1 MRILIIHHHHLPKRD
16 HSVTGEGLRV
26 QQLHDG
32 LQAHGYQ
39 IYLLQYRDFS
49 PAELLLR
56 CREIEP
62 DCVIAMQAYVVPIL
76 SGLGIPIV
84 FDLYAQRLMEAQFEA
99 KTTETTMELVVAL
112 RHSSMI
118 LVSNDRQLWSWQ
130 GVLSMLGVHH
140 DPLPIITVPLSAH
153 GASPRTPPEEFRL
166 IGGGM
171 DWPWQNPDPG
181 LKRVLDVFDRR
192 EEGEILWFG
201 AQHQSIEHPR
211 LKYMPRVSYHAYRR
225 QLLCASAAFD
235 WMEPNIER
243 SFAIAFRHM
252 DFVGC
257 GLPILT
263 GSYSPLPHFLHQGCW
278 ISDEIED
285 TLDFIMDHP
294 QKLEDASAH
303 LLQSVG
309 SLSSVSTVL
318 PLHQWL
324 KSPDS
329 IRWSESPFVEHI
341 SLWQQLS
348 AEKEKNTIL
357 AFANKEHKK
366 DLQKKSTEITR
377 VQQQLTQHIS
387 TIAELSRSISD
398 VVAYRKEAMI
408 VLGGDMRQK
417 SKKAEDLSTEN
428 AILRADIAKKSAELE
443 AMDQLRARLE
453 NDIQALREE
462 QEKKKR
468 LWRR

>member
-1 MRILIIHHHHLPKRD
+1 M
-16 HSVTGEGLRV
+16 
-26 QQLHDG
+26 
-32 LQAHGYQ
+32 
-39 IYLLQYRDFS
+39 
-49 PAELLLR
+49 
-56 CREIEP
+56 
-62 DCVIAMQAYVVPIL
+62 
-76 SGLGIPIV
+76 
-84 FDLYAQRLMEAQFEA
+84 
-99 KTTETTMELVVAL
+99 
-112 RHSSMI
+112 
-118 LVSNDRQLWSWQ
+118 
-130 GVLSMLGVHH
+130 
-140 DPLPIITVPLSAH
+140 
-153 GASPRTPPEEFRL
+153 
-166 IGGGM
+166 
-171 DWPWQNPDPG
+171 
-181 LKRVLDVFDRR
+181 
-192 EEGEILWFG
+192 
-201 AQHQSIEHPR
+201 
-211 LKYMPRVSYHAYRR
+211 
-225 QLLCASAAFD
+225 
-235 WMEPNIER
+235 
-243 SFAIAFRHM
+243 
-252 DFVGC
+252 
-257 GLPILT
+257 
-263 GSYSPLPHFLHQGCW
+263 
-278 ISDEIED
+278 
-285 TLDFIMDHP
+285 
-294 QKLEDASAH
+294 
-303 LLQSVG
+303 G